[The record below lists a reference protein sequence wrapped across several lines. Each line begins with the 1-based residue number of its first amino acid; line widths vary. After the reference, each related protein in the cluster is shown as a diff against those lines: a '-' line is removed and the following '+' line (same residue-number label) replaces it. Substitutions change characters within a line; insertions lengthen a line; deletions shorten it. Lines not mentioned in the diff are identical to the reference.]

1 MRVRCGRAGW
11 TLIEILVVMWVTG
24 ILLLVGTATLLG
36 AVRTQE
42 AASAAHRDLAE
53 RGAFAAEFRADVA
66 AAEAAPDAAGELKA
80 GPTCLLLRTPGGGQ
94 IVYRWAGGKLERS
107 ASAGPKTARRWLTPG
122 RDVTAVAFGRA
133 GPDGRLITLRLTESL
148 GPNAA
153 EKRQSAVAAALGG
166 DLR

>member
-1 MRVRCGRAGW
+1 MS
-11 TLIEILVVMWVTG
+11 VVMWVTG

-42 AASAAHRDLAE
+42 AAAAAHRDLVE
-53 RGAFAAEFRADVA
+53 RGMCATEFRADVA
-66 AAEAAPDAAGELKA
+66 AAEAAPHAAGDLKA

-94 IVYRWAGGKLERS
+94 VVYRWADGKLERS
-107 ASAGPKTARRWLTPG
+107 ATSGPKTTRRRLAPG
-122 RDVTAVAFGRA
+122 RDVTAVTFGRE

-148 GPNAA
+148 GPNTA
-153 EKRQSAVAAALGG
+153 EKRQSAVVAALGG